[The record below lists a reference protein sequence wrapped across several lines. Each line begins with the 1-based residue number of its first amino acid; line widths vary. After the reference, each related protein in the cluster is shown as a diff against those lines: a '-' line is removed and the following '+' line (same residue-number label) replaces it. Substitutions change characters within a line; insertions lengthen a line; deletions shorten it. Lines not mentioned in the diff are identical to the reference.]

1 MTKTFEKKIKRKK
14 VRGVAIAILL
24 VIIGVGIFWQM
35 EIYTKGDVAKNIDE
49 KIVGPGK
56 ITATIEIRCDSLSDN
71 MSNLKK
77 KEKAKWIPKDG
88 VILKKTTYVLEKD
101 ATVFDLLRKAT
112 ESQQIQ
118 TEYSYTKAYNSY
130 YVEAINH
137 LYEFDGGKLSGWQ
150 YYVNKQFPQHGCSK
164 YKLKDNDEVL
174 WVYTCDNGKDIDLN
188 EK

>member
-1 MTKTFEKKIKRKK
+1 MIKRFEKKIKRKK
-14 VRGVAIAILL
+14 ARGVAIAILL

-35 EIYTKGDVAKNIDE
+35 EIYTKGDVAKNTDE

-112 ESQQIQ
+112 
-118 TEYSYTKAYNSY
+118 
-130 YVEAINH
+130 
-137 LYEFDGGKLSGWQ
+137 
-150 YYVNKQFPQHGCSK
+150 
-164 YKLKDNDEVL
+164 
-174 WVYTCDNGKDIDLN
+174 
-188 EK
+188 